1 VQERVGDDVCPRVVP
16 CGASRL
22 CLDSNPICLISE
34 LCDFEPVA
42 QFLCALVSSFE
53 NMGVII
59 APILKFMMI
68 K

>member
-1 VQERVGDDVCPRVVP
+1 
-16 CGASRL
+16 
-22 CLDSNPICLISE
+22 